1 MPQIVRQNNSKCL
14 YYMYGIAWNGNGGWE
29 NPDRKFNNRKS
40 AGGCGYTRGGIRG
53 KNGS

>member
-1 MPQIVRQNNSKCL
+1 MSEIVRQNNSKCL
-14 YYMYGIAWNGNGGWE
+14 HDMYGIAWNGNGCRE
-29 NPDRKFNNRKS
+29 NTDRKCNNRKS